1 MRIVGGDVVRETAA
15 ERGGSA
21 DPAGAVAV
29 AAPVAAPKVAPAGAG
44 PHLAPTLKAQLSATI
59 LEIQRM
65 ETRVARL
72 KATDTALY
80 DRFHRVIEPDLA
92 ERRDELQALA
102 AEHGAPSPTTWAKYA
117 ETKARC
123 DELLSEAHDFIQG
136 ALVRQA
142 TLDDG
147 LCAVAD
153 RLLDGLSERCHIPWD
168 RLSVPADSEFVSDL
182 AQIVRIRAG
191 DVSVWHLPVAAHE
204 FGHFIGPRIEVK
216 GAHPFAE
223 LLAARRVGSMA
234 WSHAH
239 ELFADAFAVYA
250 IGPSFLAACVISRFH
265 PGQATEVSETHPSH
279 ARRVALMSQ
288 VLGAIDRDIP
298 DHPYT
303 MLLAYLDATWRA
315 NLAAAG
321 QPTELDP
328 FDMDPVTEAAE
339 TYLAILRDGVPDAR
353 YAGMNDARKAEKA
366 VMGKQ
371 ANPPPAV
378 SIADVLNG
386 AWLSRIDQPIVDV
399 PSLEQR
405 GKVALRWAKEAVRA

>member
-1 MRIVGGDVVRETAA
+1 MRETAA
-15 ERGGSA
+15 ERGE
-21 DPAGAVAV
+21 PAGRGGTVAL
-29 AAPVAAPKVAPAGAG
+29 AG
-44 PHLAPTLKAQLSATI
+44 PGPVQEGPNPAPTLKAQLAATI

-72 KATDTALY
+72 RATDEALY
-80 DRFHRVIEPDLA
+80 ERFHRVIESDLVA
-92 ERRDELQALA
+92 RRNELEALA
-102 AEHGAPSPTTWAKYA
+102 AERGAPSPKTWETYA
-117 ETKARC
+117 ETQARC

-142 TLDDG
+142 VLDDG
-147 LCAVAD
+147 LCTVAD
-153 RLLDGLSERCHIPWD
+153 RLLDGLSERCKIPWD

-204 FGHFIGPRIEVK
+204 FGHFIGPRIK
-216 GAHPFAE
+216 IGDAYPFAE
-223 LLAARRVGSMA
+223 ILAARRVGSMA

-279 ARRVALMSQ
+279 AQRVALMTQ
-288 VLGAIDRDIP
+288 VLEAINLATPGR
-298 DHPYT
+298 PYT
-303 MLLAYLDATWRA
+303 ALLAHLVATWRA

-321 QPTELDP
+321 QPVELDP
-328 FDMDPVTEAAE
+328 LDRDPVAEAAD
-339 TYLAILRDGVPDAR
+339 TYLGILRDGVPDAR
-353 YAGMNDARKAEKA
+353 YAGMNDARRAENV
-366 VMGKQ
+366 VMGRQ
-371 ANPPPAV
+371 ATLPPTV

-386 AWLSRIDQPIVDV
+386 AWLSRIDKPIVDV
-399 PSLEQR
+399 QSLAKR
-405 GKVALRWAKEAVRA
+405 GEVALRWAKEAVRA